1 MSELFTQLGIN
12 WKLLAAQAAN
22 FGLLLI
28 ILKLTVYGPLL
39 KLLKERREKIESGI
53 RDAELAGKALKAA
66 DAITAEKIAEG
77 EKKALLILSATEKRS
92 KELETELLAAAKQ
105 KEAETLARAG
115 EEARVLIAEERRK
128 FHAEAAQLLRR
139 AVEKTPRAAPDTIDE
154 KLIQEAALEMAKNN
168 R

>member
-39 KLLKERREKIESGI
+39 KLLKERREKIAGGI
-53 RDAELAGKALKAA
+53 RDAELAGEKLKAA

-92 KELETELLAAAKQ
+92 KELETELMAAAKQ

-115 EEARVLIAEERRK
+115 EEARVLIAAEKRK
-128 FHAEAAQLLRR
+128 FHEEAARLLRH
-139 AVEKTPRAAPDTIDE
+139 AIEKTTRAAPDTIDE
-154 KLIQEAALEMAKNN
+154 KLIQEAALEMARNN
-168 R
+168 